1 MMMSNATKPK
11 GDISSVFGHLGGKEN
26 TLDAKFLDLK
36 KELAAKDPKAF
47 TESYN
52 RLLASFEKESKL
64 IQEKGSDIIPQIT
77 LGDIIKAD
85 GKFPEHLLPEIR
97 KRGCVV
103 IRNVIDQEEAKGYKE
118 KIQSYV
124 KRNNDQITGFPA
136 KDPQV
141 YEVYWTES
149 QIKARSHPNFDTAT
163 LALNSLWHATDDT
176 VIDLSKNLAY
186 CDRLRIRRGGDSS
199 FALQEHIDSGSLE
212 RWLDPEYRK
221 CYTDILNG
229 NWEVTGNKALLFF
242 VIINGIFFFLKKNR
256 SMMPLMPHIV
266 LKLLWIITT
275 LLVDVQSSV
284 ISKDGLL

>member
-52 RLLASFEKESKL
+52 RLLASFEKESKM

-85 GKFPEHLLPEIR
+85 GKFPEHMLPEIR

-103 IRNVIDQEEAKGYKE
+103 IRNVIDQEEAKGYK
-118 KIQSYV
+118 KQIQSYI
-124 KRNNDQITGFPA
+124 KRNNNQITGFPA
-136 KDPQV
+136 NDPQV

-229 NWEVTGNKALLFF
+229 NWEVTGNKAPFFFFF
-242 VIINGIFFFLKKNR
+242 VIINRNLFFFF
-256 SMMPLMPHIV
+256 
-266 LKLLWIITT
+266 
-275 LLVDVQSSV
+275 
-284 ISKDGLL
+284 